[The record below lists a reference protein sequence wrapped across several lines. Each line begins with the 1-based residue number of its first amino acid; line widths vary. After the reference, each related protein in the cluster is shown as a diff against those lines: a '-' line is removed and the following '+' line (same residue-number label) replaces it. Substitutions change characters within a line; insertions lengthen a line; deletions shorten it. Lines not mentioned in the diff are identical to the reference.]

1 MIEAI
6 RAQNVTLALKLG
18 KNLYLTSFFIIFTKH
33 CDTHRIL
40 MQQFTHDIPPLFIDN
55 QLAQV
60 KERRFV
66 VLYPVHPSAGVGL
79 DDDMALLFQ

>member
-6 RAQNVTLALKLG
+6 RAQNVALALKLG

-33 CDTHRIL
+33 CDANRIL

-60 KERRFV
+60 KKRRFV
-66 VLYPVHPSAGVGL
+66 VFYPVNSSVWVGL
-79 DDDMALLFQ
+79 DNDMTLLFQ